1 LKKNPST
8 QTIIIQWI
16 FIPMMIIIALDSTFL
31 FYQGD
36 TLRRETF
43 DRDLAETAK
52 SLSLIFKKSS
62 EKKLQDIDQYSISL
76 LLKEPHDKMYYSIR
90 DDQGRFLFGNPN
102 LSYRAPDEELN
113 PSDPDDINVYF
124 DNINNESVRVVSI
137 PIEHT
142 INHVKKHFFIQVAET
157 RNQRNEIQQQIIFWI
172 LIPQFV
178 LLISALILVRFA
190 VKKGLSPIL
199 FLNEKIISR
208 SYKDL
213 KPINIENVP
222 MEINRLV
229 NSLNNLMGE
238 LDSAMKS
245 ENRFVNDAAHQLR
258 TPLAGILAQIQLAQ
272 ESNDEVEI
280 KSRLDQISQ
289 SSKRLIHIINQL
301 LSLSKTQPE
310 ATHTSNFQ
318 KIDLVGLTKKTME
331 NLFPLADLK
340 KIDIGYEG
348 IQQEAFIMGDE
359 QKLYDLIH
367 NLIENAIK
375 YTPKAGKVNVSI
387 EIKNDKV
394 CLMVEDT
401 GKGIPKDDQPNIFK
415 RFYRGDNV
423 SQSGDEAGAGIGLA
437 IVKEIAN
444 MHEATIE
451 IDSRNEKTG
460 TRFYVYFNRLDT

>member
-1 LKKNPST
+1 MML
-8 QTIIIQWI
+8 IIT
-16 FIPMMIIIALDSTFL
+16 LDSSFL

-43 DRDLAETAK
+43 DRDLADTAK

-76 LLKEPHDKMYYSIR
+76 LLQEPHDKMYYSIR
-90 DDQGRFLFGNPN
+90 DDQGHFLFGNPN
-102 LSYRAPDEELN
+102 LVYRAPDEDL
-113 PSDPDDINVYF
+113 DPNDPEDFNVYF
-124 DNINNESVRVVSI
+124 DTVNNESVRVVSL

-142 INHVKKHFFIQVAET
+142 VNKVKKQFFIQVAET
-157 RNQRNEIQQQIIFWI
+157 RNQRTEIQHQIIFWI
-172 LIPQFV
+172 VIPQLI

-199 FLNEKIISR
+199 YLNEKIISR

-213 KPINIENVP
+213 KPINIDNVP
-222 MEINRLV
+222 MEIDRLV

-272 ESNDEVEI
+272 ETKDEAEI
-280 KSRLDQISQ
+280 KHRLEQISQ

-301 LSLSKTQPE
+301 LSLAKTQPE
-310 ATHTSNFQ
+310 ATHHSNFQ
-318 KIDLVGLTKKTME
+318 KIDLVSVTKKTME

-340 KIDIGYEG
+340 KIDMGYEG
-348 IQQEAFIMGDE
+348 NHQETFIMGDE

-375 YTPKAGKVNVSI
+375 YTPNAGKVNVSI
-387 EIKNDKV
+387 EMKNDKI
-394 CLMVEDT
+394 CLTVEDT

-423 SQSGDEAGAGIGLA
+423 SQAGNDAGAGIGLA

-444 MHEATIE
+444 MHDATIE
-451 IDSRNEKTG
+451 IDSRNEKSG
-460 TRFYVYFNRLDT
+460 SRFYVFFNRLDT

>member
-1 LKKNPST
+1 
-8 QTIIIQWI
+8 
-16 FIPMMIIIALDSTFL
+16 MMIIIILDSSFL

-52 SLSLIFKKSS
+52 SVSLIFKKSS
-62 EKKLQDIDQYSISL
+62 VKKLQDIDENSISL
-76 LLKEPHDKMYYSIR
+76 LLTEPHDKMFYSIR
-90 DDQGRFLFGNPN
+90 DDQGRFLFGNPDVTYQKAED
-102 LSYRAPDEELN
+102 LD
-113 PSDPDDINVYF
+113 PSDPDDFNVYF
-124 DNINNESVRVVSI
+124 SSIKNESVRVVSI
-137 PIEHT
+137 PIEHS
-142 INHVKKHFFIQVAET
+142 IGNIKKQFFIQVAET
-157 RNQRNEIQQQIIFWI
+157 RNQRTEIQKQIIFWI
-172 LIPQFV
+172 LIPQFI

-199 FLNEKIISR
+199 YLNEKIIAR

-213 KPINIENVP
+213 KPIDIQNVP
-222 MEINRLV
+222 LEVDRLV
-229 NSLNNLMGE
+229 GSLNNLMSE
-238 LDSAMKS
+238 LDNAIKS

-272 ESNDEVEI
+272 ESKDPKEI
-280 KSRLDQISQ
+280 HNRLEQISN

-310 ATHTSNFQ
+310 AMHSSTFI
-318 KIDLVGLTKKTME
+318 KMDLVSLTKKTME
-331 NLFPLADLK
+331 DLFPLADLK
-340 KIDIGYEG
+340 KIDLGYEG
-348 IQQEAFIMGDE
+348 LNENAFIMGDE

-375 YTPKAGKVNVSI
+375 YTPPSGKVNVSI
-387 EIKNDKV
+387 EIKNNKI
-394 CLMVEDT
+394 CLIVEDT

-423 SQSGDEAGAGIGLA
+423 TQSGDDAGAGIGLA

-444 MHEATIE
+444 MHEATVE
-451 IDSRNEKTG
+451 IDSRNDKPG
-460 TRFYVYFNRLDT
+460 TRFYVYFEPIKT

>member
-1 LKKNPST
+1 
-8 QTIIIQWI
+8 
-16 FIPMMIIIALDSTFL
+16 MIIIIAIDSTFL

-43 DRDLAETAK
+43 DRDLADTAK

-62 EKKLQDIDQYSISL
+62 EKKLQDVDQYSISL
-76 LLKEPHDKMYYSIR
+76 LLQEPHDKMYYSIR
-90 DDQGRFLFGNPN
+90 DDQGHFLFGNPN
-102 LSYRAPDEELN
+102 LAYRTPDEDL
-113 PSDPDDINVYF
+113 DPNDPEDFNVYF
-124 DNINNESVRVVSI
+124 DTINNESVRVVSL

-142 INHVKKHFFIQVAET
+142 VNKVKKQFFIQVAET
-157 RNQRNEIQQQIIFWI
+157 RNQRTEIQHQIIFWI
-172 LIPQFV
+172 VIPQLV

-199 FLNEKIISR
+199 YLNEKIISR

-213 KPINIENVP
+213 KPINIDNVP
-222 MEINRLV
+222 MEIDRLV
-229 NSLNNLMGE
+229 NSLNNLMSE

-272 ESNDEVEI
+272 DSKDEAEI
-280 KSRLDQISQ
+280 KNRLEQISQ

-310 ATHTSNFQ
+310 ATHVSSFQ
-318 KIDLVGLTKKTME
+318 RIDLVSLAKKTIE

-340 KIDIGYEG
+340 KIDLGYEG
-348 IQQEAFIMGDE
+348 IQQETFIMGDE
-359 QKLYDLIH
+359 NKLYDLIH
-367 NLIENAIK
+367 NLIENAVK
-375 YTPKAGKVNVSI
+375 YTPHNGKVNVAI
-387 EIKNDKV
+387 ETMDDKV

-423 SQSGDEAGAGIGLA
+423 SQSGADAGAGIGLA

-444 MHEATIE
+444 MHEATIK
-451 IDSRNEKTG
+451 IDSRNEKSG
-460 TRFYVYFNRLDT
+460 TRFYVYFNRFEA

>member
-1 LKKNPST
+1 MKKNLST
-8 QTIIIQWI
+8 QKLIIQWI
-16 FIPMMIIIALDSTFL
+16 LIPMMIIIILDSSFL

-52 SLSLIFKKSS
+52 SVSLIFKKSS
-62 EKKLQDIDQYSISL
+62 VKKLQDIDENSISL
-76 LLKEPHDKMYYSIR
+76 LLTEPHDKMFYSIR
-90 DDQGRFLFGNPN
+90 DDQGRFLFGNPDVTYQKAED
-102 LSYRAPDEELN
+102 LD
-113 PSDPDDINVYF
+113 PSDPDDFNVYF
-124 DNINNESVRVVSI
+124 SSIKNESVRVVSI
-137 PIEHT
+137 PIEHS
-142 INHVKKHFFIQVAET
+142 IGNIKKQFFIQVAET
-157 RNQRNEIQQQIIFWI
+157 RNQRTEIQKQIIFWI
-172 LIPQFV
+172 LIPQFI

-199 FLNEKIISR
+199 YLNEKIIAR

-213 KPINIENVP
+213 KPIDIQNVP
-222 MEINRLV
+222 LEVDRLV
-229 NSLNNLMGE
+229 GSLNNLMSE
-238 LDSAMKS
+238 LDNAIKS

-272 ESNDEVEI
+272 ESKDPKEI
-280 KSRLDQISQ
+280 HNRLEQISN

-310 ATHTSNFQ
+310 AMHSSTFI
-318 KIDLVGLTKKTME
+318 KMDLVGLTKKTIE
-331 NLFPLADLK
+331 DLFALADLK
-340 KIDIGYEG
+340 KIDLGYEG
-348 IQQEAFIMGDE
+348 LNESAFIMGDE

-375 YTPKAGKVNVSI
+375 YTPPSGKVNVSI
-387 EIKNDKV
+387 EVRNNKL
-394 CLMVEDT
+394 CLIVEDT

-423 SQSGDEAGAGIGLA
+423 TQSGDDAGAGIGLA

-444 MHEATIE
+444 MHDATLE
-451 IDSRNEKTG
+451 IDSRNEKPG
-460 TRFYVYFNRLDT
+460 TRFYVYFEPIKT

>member
-1 LKKNPST
+1 LKKNLST
-8 QTIIIQWI
+8 QKIIIQWI

-43 DRDLAETAK
+43 DRDLADTAK

-76 LLKEPHDKMYYSIR
+76 LLQEPHDKMYYSIR

-102 LSYRAPDEELN
+102 LTYKSPDEDL
-113 PSDPDDINVYF
+113 DPEDLNVYF
-124 DNINNESVRVVSI
+124 DKIDNESVRVVSL

-142 INHVKKHFFIQVAET
+142 INNVKKQFFIQVAET

-172 LIPQFV
+172 LIPQLV

-199 FLNEKIISR
+199 YLNEKIISR

-213 KPINIENVP
+213 KPIDIDNVP
-222 MEINRLV
+222 MEIDRLV
-229 NSLNNLMGE
+229 NSLNNLMAE

-272 ESNDEVEI
+272 DSKDEAEI
-280 KSRLDQISQ
+280 KNRLEQISQ

-318 KIDLVGLTKKTME
+318 KMDLVSLTKKTME

-340 KIDIGYEG
+340 KIDLGYEG
-348 IQQEAFIMGDE
+348 IQQEAFILGDE

-375 YTPKAGKVNVSI
+375 YTPNAGKVNVSI
-387 EIKNDKV
+387 TMKNDKV
-394 CLMVEDT
+394 CLTVEDT

-423 SQSGDEAGAGIGLA
+423 SQSGGDAGAGIGLA

-451 IDSRNEKTG
+451 IDSRNEKSG
-460 TRFYVYFNRLDT
+460 SRFYVYFNLLAA